1 MHSKW
6 ARRQLSGIVTKWS
19 KFHQITM
26 PKITKLTFSIR
37 GNLRS
42 FCRFLRSFCGLQFVR
57 LRPNNKKWTFLAWAT
72 LVESRLAQI
81 VLQGPCTMQ
90 NWKKITCDFWR
101 FVRLACSRNLWSCF
115 EMWNELQRTRLQ
127 VYIHMMIVEHWT
139 PYFNDRNTFQGCYL
153 DWLKQKKS
161 AVLRCSKVFQVP
173 AYATHWGRYNS
184 QAGDG
189 PFSGRKM
196 GKGWDQRP
204 WFTPASNCYGITG
217 FHFSQLSWAKRTVS
231 PKRSRNIHLLPLNGS
246 SNKNGNHNNC

>member
-90 NWKKITCDFWR
+90 NWKKQHAISEDLSVWHVLGICDRVSKCGTNCNGRGYRYTYTW
-101 FVRLACSRNLWSCF
+101 WSL
-115 EMWNELQRTRLQ
+115 NIGHPTL
-127 VYIHMMIVEHWT
+127 MIGT
-139 PYFNDRNTFQGCYL
+139 L
-153 DWLKQKKS
+153 
-161 AVLRCSKVFQVP
+161 SKD
-173 AYATHWGRYNS
+173 AIS
-184 QAGDG
+184 
-189 PFSGRKM
+189 
-196 GKGWDQRP
+196 
-204 WFTPASNCYGITG
+204 TG
-217 FHFSQLSWAKRTVS
+217 
-231 PKRSRNIHLLPLNGS
+231 
-246 SNKNGNHNNC
+246 